1 MERNIKELN
10 GNHKHIGNIN
20 GYDIY
25 VPSIYYNHISYLNK
39 NCPVW
44 IKTSEDGECCVIIL
58 SNDETKANEKEI
70 SNYILKNL
78 PSRAH
83 VSCSNIQH
91 PDCHPLS
98 CVAID
103 NEGIIR
109 AKIVIKENEDSL
121 IVDSVSYNNKDVLL
135 KLRQHLL
142 SEHNI
147 QLYTAIVLQFNTKTV
162 PKDTIE
168 LLGAI
173 YDESRKAYILQLI

>member
-1 MERNIKELN
+1 MKRNIRELN
-10 GNHKHIGNIN
+10 GRHKKIGSIG

-25 VPSIYYNHISYLNK
+25 VPTAYLNPLSYLNK
-39 NCPVW
+39 KCPVW
-44 IKTSEDGECCVIIL
+44 IKTNEDGDCCVIIL
-58 SNDETKANEKEI
+58 SNDDTKANEKEI
-70 SNYILKNL
+70 SDYILKNL
-78 PSRAH
+78 PSKPH
-83 VSCSNIQH
+83 ISCSNVQR

-103 NEGIIR
+103 NEGIIC
-109 AKIVIKENEDSL
+109 AKILIKENEGSL